1 MPYNLNHIHL
11 KSLDPE
17 KTANWWVDT
26 FNFEIVG
33 DMTRHTGDRF
43 IRCRSENGVP
53 VNISGPLDGQE
64 LPESDSGVK
73 QGLEHFGFD
82 VEDIDGEIKRLAG
95 LGAPLVDGPNELP
108 DGTRFCWV
116 EAPDNVRIELIQW
129 PK

>member
-17 KTANWWVDT
+17 KAANWWVT
-26 FNFEIVG
+26 AFNFKIIG

-43 IRCRSENGVP
+43 INCEAENGTK
-53 VNISGPLDGQE
+53 VNISGPLDGQS

-82 VEDIDGEIKRLAG
+82 VTDIDAEIERLAG
-95 LGAPLVDGPNELP
+95 LGAALLDGPNELP
-108 DGTRFCWV
+108 NGTRFCWV
-116 EAPDNVRIELIQW
+116 EAPDNVRVELIQW
-129 PK
+129 PE